1 VRVDVLLIKKGRII
15 MKNTN
20 MFLSIAAI
28 VAAISSSVAIA
39 SAPGNVPVIEI
50 YNKGNESLQVNIIDV
65 SGGAQKTIATAYPSA
80 DSQWNSG
87 SRAIDLNSK
96 LMFEILKQN
105 KIISRF
111 TVNAPGKTKYLSLD
125 LAKTP
130 SLYPQTGPL
139 LGLMG
144 KTKSGLSLKNNV
156 TSSEISQIK

>member
-1 VRVDVLLIKKGRII
+1 

-28 VAAISSSVAIA
+28 VTAISSSIAIA
-39 SAPGNVPVIEI
+39 SAPGSSFEPVVEI

-65 SGGAQKTIATAYPSA
+65 SGSAQKNIATAYPSA

-87 SRAIDLNSK
+87 SRVIDWNSK

-105 KIISRF
+105 KLISRF

-156 TSSEISQIK
+156 TSSEITQVK